1 MCSVESQLVDLTGRP
16 PLPPG
21 SVVDSTEQESVVEVE
36 LKQHELFAEAA
47 AEVEVES
54 EVAVLQL
61 YDVDSI
67 LFVVEPEVEAAG
79 LSVAVVVEQAD
90 VVVVEEVDVAE

>member
-1 MCSVESQLVDLTGRP
+1 M
-16 PLPPG
+16 
-21 SVVDSTEQESVVEVE
+21 E

-47 AEVEVES
+47 AEVEFES

-61 YDVDSI
+61 YDVDLI

-79 LSVAVVVEQAD
+79 LSVAAVVEQAD
-90 VVVVEEVDVAE
+90 VVVVEEADVAE

>member
-1 MCSVESQLVDLTGRP
+1 MESQLVDLTGRP
-16 PLPPG
+16 HQPPG

-54 EVAVLQL
+54 EIAVLQL

>member
-1 MCSVESQLVDLTGRP
+1 MTGRP
-16 PLPPG
+16 PQPPG

-61 YDVDSI
+61 YDIDSI